1 MYNNL
6 LFGDN
11 VLELDEED
19 DSDVEDFEEGRG
31 YVRWNILGILYSVDL
46 KKVNIFFDWFK
57 LIFFLMVRVV
67 IGCDVM
73 NLVFCFI
80 LVKFFLGLV
89 GGVFIFLVLI

>member
-6 LFGDN
+6 LFGDK

-19 DSDVEDFEEGRG
+19 DSDVEDFEEGCG

-57 LIFFLMVRVV
+57 LIFFLMV
-67 IGCDVM
+67 
-73 NLVFCFI
+73 
-80 LVKFFLGLV
+80 
-89 GGVFIFLVLI
+89 